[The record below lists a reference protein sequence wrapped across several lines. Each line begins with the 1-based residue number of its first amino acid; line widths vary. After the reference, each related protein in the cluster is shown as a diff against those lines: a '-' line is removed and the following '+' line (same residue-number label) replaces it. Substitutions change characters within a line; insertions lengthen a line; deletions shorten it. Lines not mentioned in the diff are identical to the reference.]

1 MDWFYLYILG
11 FLVVIAG
18 VALGLN
24 LIGIPPLW
32 ILAVVLVLLALGL
45 LSLIR
50 TPRGGDG
57 EEP

>member
-24 LIGIPPLW
+24 LVGVPPVW
-32 ILAVVLVLLALGL
+32 ILLVVLVLLIMMAASALT
-45 LSLIR
+45 R
-50 TPRGGDG
+50 PRGGGDG
-57 EEP
+57 A